1 MMELQWQLEL
11 VPFSMMRSHSKNPRS
26 ISTEQHR
33 QIDKSLDKYG
43 LIEKPVLNSDYS
55 IIGGH
60 QRIGILRAKGV
71 ESCLCWVPN
80 RPLSELEVDEL
91 NIRLNKNTGE
101 WDWEI
106 LANEWNQED
115 LQSWGFTE
123 KDLGLEGSRP
133 QKPQTFKITLEF
145 SDSDGLTQWIPDIE
159 RIAMK
164 SDAKMKIS
172 S

>member
-1 MMELQWQLEL
+1 MDLQWQLEL
-11 VPFSMMRSHSKNPRS
+11 VPFSMMRVHLKNARS
-26 ISTEQHR
+26 LSSEQHR
-33 QIDKSLDKYG
+33 QIHQSMDKFG
-43 LIEKPVLNSDYS
+43 LIEKPVLNKDYS

-60 QRIGILRAKGV
+60 QRIAILKNSGV
-71 ESCLCWVPN
+71 ESCLCWLPN
-80 RPLSELEVDEL
+80 RDLTEVEVDEL

-106 LANEWNQED
+106 LANEWNQDD
-115 LQSWGFTE
+115 LQSWGFTD
-123 KDLGLEGSRP
+123 KDLGIVDKSP
-133 QKPQTFKITLEF
+133 QKPQKFRITLEF

-159 RIAMK
+159 KIAMK

>member
-1 MMELQWQLEL
+1 MADLHWQLEL
-11 VPFSMMRSHSKNPRS
+11 IPFSIMKVHFKNPRS
-26 ISTEQHR
+26 LSIEQHQ
-33 QIDKSLDKYG
+33 QIDASMDRFG
-43 LIEKPVLNSDYS
+43 LIEKPVLNKDLT

-60 QRIGILRAKGV
+60 QRIGILKAKGI
-71 ESCLCWVPN
+71 ESCLCWVPE
-80 RPLSELEVDEL
+80 RLLTEVEVDEL

-106 LANEWNQED
+106 LANEWDQD
-115 LQSWGFTE
+115 KLLDWGFSD
-123 KDLGLEGSRP
+123 KDLGLSSGSEVRKS
-133 QKPQTFKITLEF
+133 QKF

-164 SDAKMKIS
+164 SSARMKIS